1 MNGHFMIDREELIN
15 REKIILDRAT
25 QMLCSGSKE
34 AIALRDRINGILF
47 VIADK
52 EFPDNMETVFISNN
66 DPQFKYFNI

>member
-1 MNGHFMIDREELIN
+1 MIDREELIK
-15 REKIILDRAT
+15 REKIILDRAA

-34 AIALRDRINGILF
+34 AIALRDRTNGTLF

-66 DPQFKYFNI
+66 DPQFKYFI

>member
-1 MNGHFMIDREELIN
+1 MIDREELIN

-25 QMLCSGSKE
+25 KMLCSGSKE
-34 AIALRDRINGILF
+34 AIALRDRTNGTLF

-66 DPQFKYFNI
+66 DPQFKYFV

>member
-1 MNGHFMIDREELIN
+1 MIDREALIK
-15 REKIILDRAT
+15 RDKIILDRAP

-34 AIALRDRINGILF
+34 AIALRDRTNGILF

-66 DPQFKYFNI
+66 DSQFKYFV